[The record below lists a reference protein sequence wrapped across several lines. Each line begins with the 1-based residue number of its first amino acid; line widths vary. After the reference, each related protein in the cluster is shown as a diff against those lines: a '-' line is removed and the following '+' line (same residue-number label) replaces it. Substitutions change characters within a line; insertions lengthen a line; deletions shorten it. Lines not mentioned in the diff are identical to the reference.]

1 MTDLNDL
8 FKVIAEGKKDY
19 EENNPQGK
27 IIKEVKEN
35 AKADLNDIFAQLT
48 AMKTDLENQ
57 LEVLESKREEQIIN
71 EISTLVAEETLT
83 EENPELRTVKV
94 PETVKLPTPEENK
107 IGTKYAVD
115 RYLKT
120 ASFQQPDPDT
130 VSKDVDDIRAKIKFL
145 EQAIGKIAATGPG
158 SGEVNFR
165 WLDDVDRSSIDKD
178 RYLSYDPATKKFLFL
193 DTRVSIEAFDRSA
206 SIPLLATPQLLKP
219 SSFTNSKNLTYDP
232 ATGVFTFLT
241 QCEVTLALTVNAI
254 ASASNQRV
262 YQYAERNTGSGWV
275 PIQNSG
281 KNFQLT
287 NGQHTQIVNAQT
299 ISRLAGE
306 QIRYFIYA
314 SEVDKVQLI
323 TETLP
328 NITGNTVYVPA
339 IRIQYAGR

>member
-19 EENNPQGK
+19 EEKDPKGK
-27 IIKEVKEN
+27 IIKEVKDNVKSDLSKLFEELASIEKQVSKIQEEN
-35 AKADLNDIFAQLT
+35 TID
-48 AMKTDLENQ
+48 
-57 LEVLESKREEQIIN
+57 
-71 EISTLVAEETLT
+71 EISKLVAEETLDET
-83 EENPELRTVKV
+83 EIK
-94 PETVKLPTPEENK
+94 TPEQKVVDTNNDVS
-107 IGTKYAVD
+107 KYLVG
-115 RYLKT
+115 KT
-120 ASFQQPDPDT
+120 FQQPNPDL
-130 VSKDVDDIRAKIKFL
+130 VSKDIEAIRQKMKFL

-178 RYLSYDPATKKFLFL
+178 RYLSYDPTTKKFLFL

-241 QCEVTLALTVNAI
+241 QCEVTLALTVNAL

>member
-1 MTDLNDL
+1 MSDLNEL
-8 FKVIAEGKKDY
+8 FKVISEGKKHY
-19 EENNPQGK
+19 EENDPKGK
-27 IIKEVKEN
+27 KLKEVKEH
-35 AKADLNDIFAQLT
+35 ARSDFDSIFSQLVS
-48 AMKTDLENQ
+48 MKEELESE
-57 LEVLESKREEQIIN
+57 LEVLEAKKEDAIIN
-71 EISTLVAEETLT
+71 EIATLVAEETLT
-83 EENPELRTVKV
+83 PELRTVKV
-94 PETVKLPTPEENK
+94 PETVELPTPEERSV
-107 IGTKYAVD
+107 GTKYDVD

-145 EQAIGKIAATGPG
+145 EQAIGRIAVTGPG

-165 WLDDVDRSSIDKD
+165 WLDDVNRSSIDKD
-178 RYLSYDPATKKFLFL
+178 RYLSYDPDTKKFLFL

-219 SSFTNSKNLTYDP
+219 NSFTNSKNLTYDP

-241 QCEVTLALTVNAI
+241 QCEVTLALTVNAV
-254 ASASNQRV
+254 ANASNQRV

-281 KNFQLT
+281 KNFQLA
-287 NGQHTQIVNAQT
+287 NNQHTQIVNAQT

-314 SEVDKVQLI
+314 SEVNKVQLI

-328 NITGNTVYVPA
+328 NITGSTVYVPA